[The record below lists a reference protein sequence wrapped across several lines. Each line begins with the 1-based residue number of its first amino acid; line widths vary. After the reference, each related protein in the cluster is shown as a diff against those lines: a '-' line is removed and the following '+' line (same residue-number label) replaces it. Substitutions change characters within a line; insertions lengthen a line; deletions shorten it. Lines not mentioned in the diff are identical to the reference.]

1 MRTFIIQTPRFI
13 LTKMTDG
20 DQDKYYS
27 LCRNENVMKF
37 VTGHALSREESDKMF
52 QEFLIENG
60 NDNYFGRY
68 FIEDRLTRELIG
80 AVKLDKIWN
89 EIEIGYRIMEEYWGK
104 GIATAIAT
112 DLIEFAKTKLR
123 AKKVIAF
130 VNVDNLASIRVL
142 EKAGMENIA
151 TINDFIEVK
160 YKFSYSTQKSTVVKK
175 LVDATVGFV
184 EDGLKNLKEILEK
197 S

>member
-1 MRTFIIQTPRFI
+1 MRTFTIQTPRFV
-13 LTKMTDG
+13 LTKMIDG

-52 QEFLIENG
+52 QEFLIENN

-68 FIEDRLTRELIG
+68 FIEERLTGALIG

-104 GIATAIAT
+104 GIATTIAK
-112 DLIEFAKTKLR
+112 DLISFAKEKLH

-130 VNVDNLASIRVL
+130 VNVENAASIRVL
-142 EKAGMENIA
+142 EKAGMDNIA
-151 TINDFIEVK
+151 TINDFHEVK

-197 S
+197 